1 MHNLKIL
8 IVEDELLI
16 AENLAL
22 KLKKLGY
29 AISETVAS
37 GKAALNH
44 IETETPD
51 LILMDISLKGN
62 IDGIATAAKIRES
75 KDIPIVFLT
84 AYADDQTIERAAQV
98 GCYGYILKPFKDKEL
113 QATVK
118 IAINKHQE
126 QTAIQKSLHET
137 ISEYSEIQSSLQ
149 ETISEYSEKN
159 NNIHIDALTQLPNK
173 LFLRDLFEY
182 LLSGY
187 ENANPTNNKEN
198 NTQEDNKLL
207 GIIYLSVDRFQ
218 RINDLLGKEQEDILI
233 KAFANQLI
241 ECTKNLK
248 KGIESGIIRLENS
261 EFVVLLSKIDHKRAA
276 VDFADFVLAQLKQP
290 FIINKHEIFLTASIG
305 ISYANSENLE
315 VDLLLDQAKQAMKYA
330 QQQGGNKHKSYTL
343 ALDMMVSVSPE
354 DITLETDLHYA
365 LKRQQLEL
373 YYQPNVSLKTGHITS
388 VEALIRWN
396 HPQLGL
402 ITPNKFIPI
411 AENTSM
417 IEPIGEWVL
426 QTACKQTKI
435 WHQAGFDFLRIAV
448 NLSSNQFKQI
458 DLFHKLTQV
467 LFNSNLEAKFLELE
481 LTEKIMVENIKAN
494 IQRLNLIKK
503 LGISISLDDFGT
515 GYCSLGYLQQFPFD
529 ILKIDRCFVN
539 NIDRNSKNAVI
550 AKSIIEMAHE
560 LNLKV
565 VAEGL
570 ETEAELA
577 FLTKHQCDEV
587 QGYLLSRPLPAQE
600 FEKLLFSRK
609 PLISD
614 AVLIK
619 N

>member
-62 IDGIATAAKIRES
+62 IDGIETAAKIREN

-113 QATVK
+113 QATIK

-126 QTAIQKSLHET
+126 QIVIQKSLHET
-137 ISEYSEIQSSLQ
+137 ISEYSEIQNSLQ

-187 ENANPTNNKEN
+187 EKVTPTTNKEN

-218 RINDLLGKEQEDILI
+218 RINDLLGKKQEDTLI

-241 ECTKNLK
+241 DCTKNLK

-290 FIINKHEIFLTASIG
+290 FIINQHEIFLTASIG
-305 ISYANSENLE
+305 INYANSENLE
-315 VDLLLDQAKQAMKYA
+315 VDLLLEQAKQAMKYA

-560 LNLKV
+560 LNLRV

-587 QGYLLSRPLPAQE
+587 QGYLLSRPLPAHE
-600 FEKLLFSRK
+600 FEKLLFSKK
-609 PLISD
+609 PLIAD
-614 AVLIK
+614 AALIK